1 MRKRDKIENYLF
13 YLMRTHGIG
22 ECVESSKSRY
32 FKVNEKVL
40 RVSDHIGKNSSG
52 CMSIIVKNEM
62 SKVNEVY
69 AVHSHSTGQ
78 FQLMTYD
85 EVKELCRTFFR
96 ISAFMFDITGYSV
109 KNWKKEVEDS
119 STEIEHIKKHLSAQ
133 QSENAKLLKELN
145 ALKASSTAANVL
157 AYQKKV
163 AEIQSER
170 DKLRN
175 EFNKYREEAEEKF
188 LEFEIYKEE
197 HENGSDC
204 VKVINEETTT
214 QVTEPQTIEF
224 KSFEQLQN
232 STVLGIDFSQFDE
245 NTQKRLLQDFAKFFS
260 CNYTSN
266 KNDLIFGYPRT
277 YFTDKQLRQ
286 FVDVVDNYKAQ
297 HK

>member
-96 ISAFMFDITGYSV
+96 ISAFMFDINGYSV
-109 KNWKKEVEDS
+109 KNWKKENECCNS
-119 STEIEHIKKHLSAQ
+119 EIENVKKNLSVQ
-133 QSENAKLLKELN
+133 QSENAKLLK
-145 ALKASSTAANVL
+145 
-157 AYQKKV
+157 KV
-163 AEIQSER
+163 SEIQSER

-197 HENGSDC
+197 HENGGDC
-204 VKVINEETTT
+204 VKVINEQTAT
-214 QVTEPQTIEF
+214 QVAEPQTIEF

-232 STVLGIDFSQFDE
+232 STVLGVDFSQFDE
-245 NTQKRLLQDFAKFFS
+245 KTQKHLLQDFAKFFS

-266 KNDLIFGYPRT
+266 KKDLIFGYPRT

-286 FVDVVDNYKAQ
+286 FVDVVNTYKSQ